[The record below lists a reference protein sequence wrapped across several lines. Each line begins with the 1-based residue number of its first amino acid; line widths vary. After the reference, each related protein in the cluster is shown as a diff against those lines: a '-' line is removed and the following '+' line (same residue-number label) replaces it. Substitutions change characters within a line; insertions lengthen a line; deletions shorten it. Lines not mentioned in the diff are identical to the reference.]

1 MEKIIFKKLYFEI
14 LKNFLIILFSLSILI
29 WLIQAVNFLD
39 FISEDGHGID
49 VYFQYTILNLPKII
63 SKTFLLSYFLALYYV
78 ILKFEKTNQL
88 LIFWTYGVKKLVFL
102 NKLLKIS
109 FLFFIFSFILYFF
122 ISPFAQNKAR
132 SLIKSSD
139 LDFFTSLIKQKKFID
154 TVEGLTFFVNDK
166 NNNQIQ
172 KIILKDAV
180 NPNKVQII
188 LAEKGEIINNNELKS
203 LILYNGKIINTDNNN
218 KISIINF
225 KETALDL
232 NKYQT
237 KTVTVEKIQ
246 ELSSLKI
253 LTCVLKSI
261 NINFS
266 LNSKFK
272 CNQTINKG
280 YYKELYK
287 RIFLPLFII
296 LLTPIVT
303 FMTFKSSSE
312 FNYKFYKYL
321 FFLIGIFFVIISEIS
336 ISIISNSILINL
348 TIIFL
353 YPAVFIL
360 LILLFKNQ
368 NKVKNLN

>member
-29 WLIQAVNFLD
+29 WLIQAVNYLD
-39 FISEDGHGID
+39 IISEDGHGID
-49 VYFQYTILNLPKII
+49 VYFQYTLLNLPKII

-78 ILKFEKTNQL
+78 ILRFEETNQL
-88 LIFWTYGVKKLVFL
+88 LIFWTYGVKKIVFL

-109 FLFFIFSFILYFF
+109 FLFFIFSFILYFLV
-122 ISPFAQNKAR
+122 SPFAQNKSR

-139 LDFFTSLIKQKKFID
+139 LDFFTSLIKQKTFID
-154 TVEGLTFFVNDK
+154 TVEGLTFFANDK
-166 NNNQIQ
+166 NNNQIR

-180 NPNKVQII
+180 NPDKVQII
-188 LAEKGEIINNNELKS
+188 LAEKGEIINNTKLKS
-203 LILYNGKIINTDNNN
+203 LILYNGKIINSNNNN

-225 KETALDL
+225 KETTLDL
-232 NKYQT
+232 NNYQT
-237 KTVTVEKIQ
+237 KTTTEKKIQ
-246 ELSSLKI
+246 ELGSSKI
-253 LTCVLKSI
+253 LVCVLKSM

-272 CNQTINKG
+272 CNKTSSKE

-296 LLTPIVT
+296 LLTPIVA
-303 FMTFKSSSE
+303 FMTLRSSSE
-312 FNYKFYKYL
+312 FNYRFYKYL

-336 ISIISNSILINL
+336 ISIISNSMLINL

-353 YPAVFIL
+353 YPALFIL

>member
-29 WLIQAVNFLD
+29 WLLQAVNYLD

-49 VYFQYTILNLPKII
+49 VYFQYTLLNLPKII

-78 ILKFEKTNQL
+78 ILKFEETNQL
-88 LIFWTYGVKKLVFL
+88 LIFWTYGVTKVIFL

-109 FLFFIFSFILYFF
+109 FLFFIFSFILYFL
-122 ISPFAQNKAR
+122 ISPFAQSKSR

-139 LDFFTSLIKQKKFID
+139 LDFFTSLIKQKTFID

-166 NNNQIQ
+166 SNNQIQ

-188 LAEKGEIINNNELKS
+188 LAEKGEIINNTELKK
-203 LILYNGKIINTDNNN
+203 LILYNGKIINSDNNN

-225 KETALDL
+225 KETTLDL

-237 KTVTVEKIQ
+237 KTITVEKIQ
-246 ELSSLKI
+246 ELSSSKI
-253 LTCVLKSI
+253 LICVLKSM

-272 CNQTINKG
+272 CNKTINKE

-287 RIFLPLFII
+287 RVFLPLYII
-296 LLTPIVT
+296 LLTPVVA
-303 FMTFKSSSE
+303 FMTLRSSSE

-336 ISIISNSILINL
+336 ISIISNSMLINL

-360 LILLFKNQ
+360 LILVFKNQ
-368 NKVKNLN
+368 NKIKNLN

>member
-29 WLIQAVNFLD
+29 WLLQAVNYLD

-49 VYFQYTILNLPKII
+49 VYFQYTLLNLPKII

-78 ILKFEKTNQL
+78 ILKFEETNQL

-109 FLFFIFSFILYFF
+109 FLFFIFSFILYFL
-122 ISPFAQNKAR
+122 ISPFAQSKSR

-139 LDFFTSLIKQKKFID
+139 LDFFTSLIKQKTFID

-166 NNNQIQ
+166 SNNQIQ

-188 LAEKGEIINNNELKS
+188 LAEKGEIINNTELKN
-203 LILYNGKIINTDNNN
+203 LILYNGKIINSDNNN

-225 KETALDL
+225 KETTLDL

-237 KTVTVEKIQ
+237 KTITVEKIQ
-246 ELSSLKI
+246 ELSSSKI
-253 LTCVLKSI
+253 LICVLKSM

-272 CNQTINKG
+272 CNKTINKE

-287 RIFLPLFII
+287 RVFLPLYII
-296 LLTPIVT
+296 LLTPVVA
-303 FMTFKSSSE
+303 FMTLRSSSE

-336 ISIISNSILINL
+336 ISIISNSMLINL

-360 LILLFKNQ
+360 LILVFKNQ
-368 NKVKNLN
+368 NKIKNLN